1 MSLIARKPRPLSRDT
16 GRFRDDRLF
25 IVACDDTFAPKQ
37 YFDFFRI
44 PRIQI
49 HVVETPDGSSAAGH
63 VLDRLLAVEHD
74 EDDERWL
81 LLDVDHYAT
90 GHHLQSL
97 TTAIAEAR
105 RQGVNIAFS
114 KPCFELW
121 LLLHHEPETSLSQLP
136 DAYAVERALRARL
149 GEYNKTNLKQEH
161 YPLSA
166 VSAACER
173 AERLDSNVLGGDIPK
188 SNTSRVYLIWKAIAA
203 KALPTQFPIELHGLL
218 PQINQGIGG
227 S

>member
-121 LLLHHEPETSLSQLP
+121 LLLHHSDESAVTELASA
-136 DAYAVERALRARL
+136 DDVERRLRSVL
-149 GEYNKTNLKQEH
+149 GQYNKTQLRSKDF
-161 YPLSA
+161 PIDL
-166 VSAACER
+166 VSEACVR
-173 AERLDSNVLGGDIPK
+173 AERLDNIVGGGDIPNA
-188 SNTSRVYLIWKAIAA
+188 NTSRVYRIWKSVVA
-203 KALPTQFPIELHGLL
+203 KALPSQMPEAIRRFL
-218 PQINQGIGG
+218 P
-227 S
+227 

>member
-25 IVACDDTFAPKQ
+25 IVTCDDTFAPKQ

-63 VLDRLLAVEHD
+63 VLDRLLEVEHD

-81 LLDVDHYAT
+81 LLNVDHYAT

-105 RQGVNIAFS
+105 RHGVNIAFS

-121 LLLHHEPETSLSQLP
+121 LVLHHADESAVTELASADDVERSLRSVLGQYNKARLRSKDFPIDSVSEACVRAERLDNIVGGGDIPNANTSRVYRIWKSVVAKALPSQLP
-136 DAYAVERALRARL
+136 DAIRR
-149 GEYNKTNLKQEH
+149 
-161 YPLSA
+161 
-166 VSAACER
+166 
-173 AERLDSNVLGGDIPK
+173 
-188 SNTSRVYLIWKAIAA
+188 
-203 KALPTQFPIELHGLL
+203 LL
-218 PQINQGIGG
+218 P
-227 S
+227 

>member
-1 MSLIARKPRPLSRDT
+1 MSLTARKPRPLSRDT

-81 LLDVDHYAT
+81 LLDVDHYGA

-121 LLLHHEPETSLSQLP
+121 LLLHHADESTVTNLANADDVERSLRSVLGQYNKTRLRSEDFPMESVSEACVRAERLDNTVGGGDIPNANTARVYRIWKSVVAKALPSQLP
-136 DAYAVERALRARL
+136 DAIRR
-149 GEYNKTNLKQEH
+149 
-161 YPLSA
+161 
-166 VSAACER
+166 
-173 AERLDSNVLGGDIPK
+173 
-188 SNTSRVYLIWKAIAA
+188 
-203 KALPTQFPIELHGLL
+203 LL
-218 PQINQGIGG
+218 P
-227 S
+227 

>member
-1 MSLIARKPRPLSRDT
+1 L
-16 GRFRDDRLF
+16 RDDRLF
-25 IVACDDTFAPKQ
+25 IIACDDTYAPDQ
-37 YFDFFRI
+37 YFGFFKFTRVK
-44 PRIQI
+44 I
-49 HVVETPDGSSAAGH
+49 HVVPTLNGTSTANA
-63 VLDRLLAVEHD
+63 VLARLLEFKYD
-74 EDDERWL
+74 DDDERWL
-81 LLDVDHYAT
+81 ILDVDHLDQDS
-90 GHHLQSL
+90 HLAGFMRALQD
-97 TTAIAEAR
+97 AEDN
-105 RQGVNIAFS
+105 GVKVALS